1 MSYLLTVILGCLIL
15 FLANL
20 LSLVLFFG
28 LSAIYENIAKP
39 QTGNIR
45 VPVLYLARIASGIVI
60 ALANNLLTFFGAVPT
75 VLLVIYLGF
84 VFLLSEPTDIKNAT
98 VPFLLHDVCGS
109 DRKRF
114 QSLRRKFILAR
125 LLSYFG
131 TNYSL
136 YLLFQIVS

>member
-1 MSYLLTVILGCLIL
+1 MSHLLTVILGCLAL

-20 LSLVLFFG
+20 LSLIFFFG
-28 LSAIYENIAKP
+28 LSVVYGSVAKP

-45 VPVLYLARIASGIVI
+45 VSVLYLARIASGIVI

-75 VLLVIYLGF
+75 ILLVIYLGF
-84 VFLLSEPTDIKNAT
+84 VFLLSEPANIKNVT

-109 DRKRF
+109 DRRRF
-114 QSLRRKFILAR
+114 QSLRRRFILTR

-131 TNYSL
+131 TNYAL
-136 YLLFQIVS
+136 YLLFQVVS